1 MQLPHVDPSI
11 FMAVLSTGTA
21 AKLGMMAA
29 RSMPAPPANCNYFLR
44 WFYDFVQQACENQD
58 KVGTSKPEPPAHMV
72 P

>member
-29 RSMPAPPANCNYFLR
+29 PANCNYFLR

-58 KVGTSKPEPPAHMV
+58 KVGTSKPEPPARMV